1 MDLDQ
6 AHFAGFYVS
15 CVNNATGAQ
24 YRGRRLLEEG
34 VQACYGGQ
42 YNDERG
48 NDACFE
54 CPNGKP
60 LRCLQASLCGALLA
74 GASTVSLCAWGA
86 GASTPYPFVGIAD
99 RSRCVCLP
107 GYYGIRRG
115 GVLQQCLP
123 CGFGRHRSA
132 LRVRAGGLGLT

>member
-6 AHFAGFYVS
+6 AHFAGNSFYVS

-60 LRCLQASLCGALLA
+60 WA
-74 GASTVSLCAWGA
+74 GASTVSLCG
-86 GASTPYPFVGIAD
+86 
-99 RSRCVCLP
+99 
-107 GYYGIRRG
+107 
-115 GVLQQCLP
+115 
-123 CGFGRHRSA
+123 A
-132 LRVRAGGLGLT
+132 LR